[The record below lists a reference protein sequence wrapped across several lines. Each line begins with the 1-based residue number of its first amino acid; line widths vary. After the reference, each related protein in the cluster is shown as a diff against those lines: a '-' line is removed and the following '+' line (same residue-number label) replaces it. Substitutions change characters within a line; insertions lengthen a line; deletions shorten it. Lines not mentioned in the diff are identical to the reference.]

1 MSRNIRQLSWQ
12 PSLQVHD
19 GLCRQDESV
28 VEDVEDGDHHQHR
41 RGRLG
46 GELPL
51 TGQHYEHHQVDQG
64 SYHADNK
71 TGISTKER
79 IRVIRHY

>member
-1 MSRNIRQLSWQ
+1 MSACQ
-12 PSLQVHD
+12 PSLQVHH
-19 GLCRQDESV
+19 GLGGQDEAV

-51 TGQHYEHHQVDQG
+51 TGQHYEHHEVYQG

-71 TGISTKER
+71 TGISTEER